1 MLPNRFI
8 RDETTRLNFER
19 VVSILRD
26 ILKRLAALEAA
37 VFPGD
42 GE

>member
-19 VVSILRD
+19 VVANLRD
-26 ILKRLAALEAA
+26 IFKRQAPLEAH
-37 VFPGD
+37 VFHAD
-42 GE
+42 GV